1 MSETSLK
8 SSLHNL
14 DYELY
19 SEDYSMNQ
27 LFGFGS
33 KSEEEI
39 HAEIEENVPNNT
51 NNTRESGWKQFH
63 KFIQGCIHLLKIIA
77 GITSGITDTIS
88 TSGNIRSNF
97 LKPW

>member
-1 MSETSLK
+1 MSKTSLK
-8 SSLHNL
+8 NSLHNF

-27 LFGFGS
+27 LWQFGS

-39 HAEIEENVPNNT
+39 EENVSNNT
-51 NNTRESGWKQFH
+51 KKTRES
-63 KFIQGCIHLLKIIA
+63 ICCIHLLKIIA
-77 GITSGITDTIS
+77 GFTSGITDTIS

>member
-8 SSLHNL
+8 NSLHNL

-19 SEDYSMNQ
+19 SEDYSMNHLWQ
-27 LFGFGS
+27 FGS

-39 HAEIEENVPNNT
+39 NAE
-51 NNTRESGWKQFH
+51 H
-63 KFIQGCIHLLKIIA
+63 KKDVSPFGSNCQGCIHLLKIIV
-77 GITSGITDTIS
+77 GITSGIFDTIS

-97 LKPW
+97 LKP